1 MTDLLWPPAPPT
13 EEREPHQNDLP
24 QEPTSSRRGLR
35 TTAAAAGLSAL
46 VFGGVGVGVGAA
58 LDHGDSSTAV
68 LPTTSLPSGSLS
80 VVPTSYA
87 GIAARVSPSV
97 VNINVTTATGGDTG
111 SGVILRSDGYIL
123 TNNHV
128 IAAAIAGN
136 GRIAVTFNDGATTSA
151 TIVGADAQDDLAVL
165 KVARTNLAAAS
176 LGSASALHV
185 GDAVIALGSPLGLQ
199 GTVTAGIVSALN
211 RPVATSDS
219 QPTGPLGNATGVTTV
234 LDAIQTDAAINPG
247 NSGGPLVNAAGQVV
261 GINSAIASNGT
272 DGNIGVGFAIPIDQA
287 KVIAAQLIATG
298 KASHPLLGVGLAD
311 ATDANGSAM
320 ARVQSLSAD
329 GAAAKAGLQVGDLIV
344 AVGDQ
349 KTAGSQAVIAAVRTH
364 QPGERVSV
372 TVLRN
377 GVRKTFTVTLANASN
392 TQG

>member
-1 MTDLLWPPAPPT
+1 MTDLFWPTAPV
-13 EEREPHQNDLP
+13 EEREPQQP
-24 QEPTSSRRGLR
+24 ETATQPPRRGLR

-46 VFGGVGVGVGAA
+46 VFGGLGVGVGAA
-58 LDHGDSSTAV
+58 MEHGDSSTSALPAV
-68 LPTTSLPSGSLS
+68 SVPNGSLS

-87 GIAARVSPSV
+87 GVAARVSPSV
-97 VNINVTTATGGDTG
+97 VNINVTTANAGDTG

-128 IAAAIAGN
+128 VAAALGGN
-136 GRIAVTFNDGATTSA
+136 GRIAVTFNDGSTTSA

-219 QPTGPLGNATGVTTV
+219 QPTGPLGGAPTSGVTTV

-287 KVIAAQLIATG
+287 KVIANQLITTG
-298 KASHPLLGVGLAD
+298 KASHPLLGVGLGD
-311 ATDANGSAM
+311 ATDANGAAM
-320 ARVQSLSAD
+320 ARVQSLSPD
-329 GAAAKAGLQVGDLIV
+329 GAAAKAGLKVGDVIV

-349 KTAGSQAVIAAVRTH
+349 KTAGSEAVIAAVRTH

-372 TVLRN
+372 TVLRD
-377 GVRKTFTVTLANASN
+377 GARKTFTVTLANASN